1 MRWSIPG
8 LLVLLG
14 CASGPEPMP
23 TSTAGQRLSGR
34 FAENVFSAEQVSGPR
49 VQMKRRADGTWG
61 GRFPC
66 KPWLSHASN
75 DLCPTDFDR
84 TEIAIRMGGQPVFG
98 FNRWPSSVVVARTG
112 VQYEF
117 ALVDARPFPSELV
130 MPLFL
135 AVTSAR
141 ELDSGLSD
149 RSGTMR
155 IYDPETRLSWEI
167 EVEGLGRVSVR
178 RGPTT

>member
-1 MRWSIPG
+1 
-8 LLVLLG
+8 
-14 CASGPEPMP
+14 
-23 TSTAGQRLSGR
+23 
-34 FAENVFSAEQVSGPR
+34 
-49 VQMKRRADGTWG
+49 
-61 GRFPC
+61 
-66 KPWLSHASN
+66 
-75 DLCPTDFDR
+75 
-84 TEIAIRMGGQPVFG
+84 MGGQPVFG

-167 EVEGLGRVSVR
+167 EVEGLGRVSIR

>member
-1 MRWSIPG
+1 
-8 LLVLLG
+8 
-14 CASGPEPMP
+14 MP

-141 ELDSGLSD
+141 ELDSGLCDLSW
-149 RSGTMR
+149 TMR

-167 EVEGLGRVSVR
+167 QVEGLGRVSVR

>member
-1 MRWSIPG
+1 MRSSRRASSWST
-8 LLVLLG
+8 
-14 CASGPEPMP
+14 APEP
-23 TSTAGQRLSGR
+23 SSGVTR
-34 FAENVFSAEQVSGPR
+34 
-49 VQMKRRADGTWG
+49 TWQAWRG
-61 GRFPC
+61 
-66 KPWLSHASN
+66 A
-75 DLCPTDFDR
+75 
-84 TEIAIRMGGQPVFG
+84 
-98 FNRWPSSVVVARTG
+98 TG

-117 ALVDARPFPSELV
+117 ALADARPFPPELV

-141 ELDSGLSD
+141 ELDSGLPE